1 MSNWQV
7 DKKGG
12 HNQREKIE
20 FFFMTVEDINF
31 WYVSLIAFIITSF
44 VILRNLKKKKEKNP
58 KVNLP

>member
-1 MSNWQV
+1 M
-7 DKKGG
+7 KKL
-12 HNQREKIE
+12 N

-31 WYVSLIAFIITSF
+31 WYVSLIVFIITSF